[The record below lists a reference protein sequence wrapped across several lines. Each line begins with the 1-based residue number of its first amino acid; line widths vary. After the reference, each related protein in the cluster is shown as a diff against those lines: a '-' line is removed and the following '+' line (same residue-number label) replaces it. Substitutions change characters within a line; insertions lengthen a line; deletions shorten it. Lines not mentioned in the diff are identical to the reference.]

1 MQHCLFWVTKQ
12 KKPRRKR
19 THKHEPTDSGRPPI
33 THKHTSARS
42 QRVGSRSMSTGLE
55 RSAALCTHNTLSRQG
70 SHVVAAMRPKK
81 KKKESVHQVCL
92 LRRSSILLLSI
103 LCSARPTSC
112 HYMPD
117 IASGVTD
124 PARCR
129 AMASTRRA
137 IVRATL
143 ATPCE
148 SSGESPQN
156 HAGQSGHFTM
166 RVQ

>member
-1 MQHCLFWVTKQ
+1 MIEGQHCLFWVTNHAKT
-12 KKPRRKR
+12 PRRKR
-19 THKHEPTDSGRPPI
+19 THKHEPTDSRRPPI
-33 THKHTSARS
+33 THKHNSARS

-70 SHVVAAMRPKK
+70 SHSNLAKK
-81 KKKESVHQVCL
+81 KSKRVHHQVCL
-92 LRRSSILLLSI
+92 LRRSI

-112 HYMPD
+112 HHMPD
-117 IASGVTD
+117 IARGVTD

-143 ATPCE
+143 VRVRVSHHNT
-148 SSGESPQN
+148 
-156 HAGQSGHFTM
+156 HAGQGGHFTM